1 MTSVQ
6 PAAVMLV
13 IADMGSG
20 GAQHVVSQL
29 ANHWVKQGRRVSLLT
44 FTDRQRDFF
53 KVDDQVQ
60 RISIDGIKESRSF
73 GQRIRHN
80 VSRIREIRRA
90 LRAFSGRTV
99 IGFIAPMNILLIL
112 ASIGLPLRVIISERN
127 DPARQRFGLFWE
139 LLRKLTYRYADVVS
153 ANSLAALTTLRGY
166 VPEDRLV
173 YLPNPLRQ
181 PTSPT
186 GPVIVREPLILHVGR
201 LHRQKGQ
208 DLLFRAFARVAHELP
223 GWRLCLVGEG
233 DEQSRLQKLA
243 ESLSVADR
251 VVFAGRIE
259 DPFPW
264 YRRASIFAFPSR
276 WEGTP
281 NALIEA
287 MSCGL
292 PVVVSD
298 AAPSVLELVG
308 QEREGLVARAEDESA
323 LAEAISRLARD
334 EPLRRRLGEQASR
347 QTRQFDPEVSLRSW
361 DQVVWGAG

>member
-1 MTSVQ
+1 MTSEQ
-6 PAAVMLV
+6 QAAVMLV

-20 GAQHVVSQL
+20 GSQHVVSQL
-29 ANHWVKQGRRVSLLT
+29 ANHWVKQGRQISLLT
-44 FTDRQRDFF
+44 FTDRRRDFF
-53 KVDDQVQ
+53 KVDDNVQ

-73 GQRIRHN
+73 GQRIAHN
-80 VSRIREIRRA
+80 VSRIRAIRRA
-90 LRAFSGRTV
+90 LRSFSGRTV

-127 DPARQRFGLFWE
+127 DPARQRFGLFWD

-153 ANSLAALTTLRGY
+153 ANSRAALTTLRGY

-186 GPVIVREPLILHVGR
+186 GAVVAREPMILHVGR
-201 LHRQKGQ
+201 LHPQKGQ

-223 GWRLCLVGEG
+223 GWWLCLVGEG

-251 VVFAGRIE
+251 MVFAGRVE

-298 AAPSVLELVG
+298 AAPSVTDLVRHG
-308 QEREGLVARAEDESA
+308 DDGLIIPADDEAALGDAIVALAKDEHLRARLGKQAAKEVQKFAPETALAAWDNMVWARA
-323 LAEAISRLARD
+323 
-334 EPLRRRLGEQASR
+334 
-347 QTRQFDPEVSLRSW
+347 
-361 DQVVWGAG
+361 